1 MKYEDRE
8 KNPFFKPALIATLIS
23 VIGLVSC
30 YCGIFIGQFFFLP
43 LSIPFALFLS
53 IGGLVDARKLRE
65 SFTGCVFCLVISV
78 FAAFSFLVW
87 LQAYL
92 SKPICAQPIASRS
105 LTPEESASL
114 ESVREEIDR
123 ALKGETITAT
133 TKSTYWYSDYGS

>member
-1 MKYEDRE
+1 MKYDDRE

-43 LSIPFALFLS
+43 LSIPFAFFLS

-65 SFTGCVFCLVISV
+65 SFIGCVFCLVISV
-78 FAAFSFLVW
+78 FAAFSFLVC

-92 SKPICAQPIASRS
+92 SKPICADEPIVSRS
-105 LTPEESASL
+105 YSPEESASI
-114 ESVREEIDR
+114 ESINEEIKR
-123 ALKGETITAT
+123 ALGGDTVTSTA
-133 TKSTYWYSDYGS
+133 KRSS